1 MLPCNCSKNDQQTWP
16 SDNCLRC
23 AASPRH
29 QRSLHSQIDQPRP
42 CRIAKLLRQRFT
54 SRSSLLTIQSGTV
67 CPRESAVLGT
77 RRSPIP
83 SPGQG
88 RTQDRHQAGREDPT
102 DGPVTSN
109 TPWISRRRGR
119 SSHGHFCEACRRFSQ
134 ASVFRTVKSRGALS
148 YNLNPA
154 LP

>member
-1 MLPCNCSKNDQQTWP
+1 MKEPTNGIQCCLATAARTTSRHGHQM
-16 SDNCLRC
+16 NCLRR

-54 SRSSLLTIQSGTV
+54 PRSSLLTIQSGTG

-102 DGPVTSN
+102 DGPVISN
-109 TPWISRRRGR
+109 APWISRRRGR
-119 SSHGHFCEACRRFSQ
+119 SSHGHFVRRADDSH
-134 ASVFRTVKSRGALS
+134 KPLS
-148 YNLNPA
+148 FAQSSLEGR
-154 LP
+154 